1 VIGEI
6 TGSQKPDEIV
16 LLTCHLDSWDLGQ
29 GAVDDGA
36 GCAIILE
43 AARRLGELKPHP
55 RRTVRVVLFANDVFG
70 VSGAKA
76 YAQTHAA
83 DLGNTV
89 MAIEAD
95 QGAGRPWRLSS
106 CVALEN
112 LGYVREVSRALG
124 VLSVSMAGNTAEG
137 GNDLLALAPTRV
149 PLLEIDQ
156 DSLAYFDF
164 HYSANDTLD
173 KVNSRDLDYSVAA
186 YVTAAY
192 LAADMEGAF
201 GRAPAPAPAL
211 PPQ

>member
-1 VIGEI
+1 
-6 TGSQKPDEIV
+6 
-16 LLTCHLDSWDLGQ
+16 
-29 GAVDDGA
+29 
-36 GCAIILE
+36 
-43 AARRLGELKPHP
+43 
-55 RRTVRVVLFANDVFG
+55 
-70 VSGAKA
+70 
-76 YAQTHAA
+76 
-83 DLGNTV
+83 
-89 MAIEAD
+89 
-95 QGAGRPWRLSS
+95 
-106 CVALEN
+106 
-112 LGYVREVSRALG
+112 
-124 VLSVSMAGNTAEG
+124 MAGNTAEG